1 MAEVEDIVLTTEEA
15 AVLLRVSRKTV
26 LGLASQGILPG
37 RKVGRAWRFLRS
49 DLVEFVRGERR
60 HGEAS

>member
-1 MAEVEDIVLTTEEA
+1 MTTEEA
-15 AVLLRVSRKTV
+15 AVLLRVSSKTV
-26 LGLASQGILPG
+26 LGLASQGVLPG